1 MNESIFLPHGYC
13 LSWDPGLTAALVLG
27 NLLIALAYFTIP
39 LVILRFIRQRRDI
52 DFRYLHWLFAAFI
65 VTCGI
70 THLLH
75 VVALWYPVYYLEA
88 AMDMLTG
95 VISLIAA
102 IMLWKLL
109 PVFVGLPSTHQLQAA
124 NEELKRMGEALR
136 ESEAQL
142 HGLGDS
148 LPDSYLF
155 QYTLEGDKPKFIYI
169 SSGVERLHGIKAD
182 AAMQDAMALLQNM
195 DPQQREAFLAA
206 QATSQRELSDFS
218 MRIHVLGASGEW
230 RWMQVKSH
238 PFKNSDGQV
247 IWNGV
252 ATDVTDTHLL
262 ETEIN
267 RLAQAI
273 EQNPVAILITDTQG
287 TLLFMNEACTRISG
301 YQFAD
306 LYDKNRTLRETI
318 SSEMSDAE
326 YAAVQARLQSGNSWS
341 GILRNRRKGG
351 TLYWEQ
357 ITVSPI
363 YDNDGK
369 VANYLFLRSDVTEQ
383 KIAEAMRTQLAAI
396 VESSS
401 DAIIGKTPEGIIT
414 SWNKGAGRIY
424 GYSAAEII
432 GKPVTLLAPPGLHA
446 EIFELLA
453 AVRRGGFVVNHE
465 TERIRK
471 DGATIHVALT
481 LSPIMDESGKVMG
494 ISTIARDITERK
506 RAEKEIYLLNHEL
519 EQRVAERT
527 AQLETAN
534 KELESFSYSVS
545 HDLRTPLRAIDGF
558 SHILLEDHAGKLDDE
573 GKRLLKVVRNNT
585 HRMGQLIDDILQ
597 FSRTGRIEINYSNI
611 DMEKL
616 AREVF
621 EELQSLVPVGAK
633 LQFQVEHIPEARGD
647 RAMMRQVFVNL
658 LSNAIK
664 FSSIREMPA
673 IRVGGFIEREEAV
686 YYVKDN
692 GVGFDM
698 RYADQLFGVFQRLHS
713 VNEFEGTGIGL
724 AIVKRIVTRHGGRV
738 WAESKVNDG
747 ATFYFSIPV
756 STLPPQK
763 EGS

>member
-1 MNESIFLPHGYC
+1 MTENLFLPHGYC
-13 LSWDPGLTAALVLG
+13 ISCQPWLVVALVLG
-27 NLLIALAYFTIP
+27 NVLIALAYFTIP

-52 DFRYLHWLFAAFI
+52 DFRYLHWLFAGFI
-65 VTCGI
+65 VTCGV

-75 VVALWYPVYYLEA
+75 VVALWYPVYFLEA
-88 AMDMLTG
+88 AMDILTG
-95 VISLIAA
+95 VISLIVA

-109 PVFVGLPSTHQLQAA
+109 PVFVGLPGTRQLQAA
-124 NEELKRMGEALR
+124 NEELKRMSEALR

-142 HGLGDS
+142 HDLGDS

-155 QYTLEGDKPKFIYI
+155 QYTLTEDKPKFIYI

-206 QATSQRELSDFS
+206 QAASQRELSDFS
-218 MRIHVLGASGEW
+218 MKIHVLGASGEW

-238 PFKNSDGQV
+238 PFKNRDGQV

-252 ATDVTDTHLL
+252 ATDITDTHLL

-273 EQNPVAILITDTQG
+273 EQNPVAVLITDTQG
-287 TLLFMNEACTRISG
+287 SLLFMNEAFTRISG
-301 YQFAD
+301 YRFAD
-306 LYDKNRTLRETI
+306 LYDKNRTLRENI

-326 YAAVQARLQSGNSWS
+326 YAAVRARLQSGKSWS
-341 GILRNRRKGG
+341 GVLRNRRKDG

-357 ITVSPI
+357 TTLSPI

-369 VANYLFLRSDVTEQ
+369 VSNYLFLRSDVTEQ
-383 KIAEAMRTQLAAI
+383 KIAEATRTQLAAI

-401 DAIIGKTPEGIIT
+401 DAIMGKTPEGIIT

-432 GKPVTLLAPPGLHA
+432 GKSVTVLVPPRLHN
-446 EIFELLA
+446 EIFELLE
-453 AVRRGGFVVNHE
+453 AVRKGGFVVNHE

-481 LSPIMDESGKVMG
+481 LSPIMDESDKVIG

-506 RAEKEIYLLNHEL
+506 RAEEEIYMLNHEL
-519 EQRVAERT
+519 EKRVAERT
-527 AQLETAN
+527 AQLESAN
-534 KELESFSYSVS
+534 KELEAFSYSVS

-558 SHILLEDHAGKLDDE
+558 SHILLEDYAGKLDDE
-573 GKRLLKVVRNNT
+573 GKRLLKVVRSNT
-585 HRMGQLIDDILQ
+585 NRMGQLIDDILQ

-621 EELQSLVPVGAK
+621 EELQSPVPVGAT
-633 LQFQVEHIPEARGD
+633 LQFQVEHIPEAEGD

-664 FSSIREMPA
+664 FSRTTETPKVL
-673 IRVGGFIEREEAV
+673 VGAAVKANEIV

-724 AIVKRIVTRHGGRV
+724 AIVKRIITRHGGRV
-738 WAESKVNDG
+738 WAEGKVNDG
-747 ATFYFSIPV
+747 ATFYFSVPASV
-756 STLPPQK
+756 LPSQK